1 MMKQWIDE
9 HRPNWTLLYSLNL
22 YDSWLY
28 QRLLTCEQYAI
39 SLNLLALR
47 MDTGAVQYHRR
58 YLSQCTVFKLCLIL
72 HDEPAEYFSSA
83 MILLTSTTSSLQ
95 LRRQTIRKML
105 LIQGL
110 LYTPVQVISLSLN
123 LLVLYICNLHQCMTL
138 SALSHSRGHPVPGAN
153 RTLKPYDV
161 ESTIGNFL
169 GKWKIFGMI
178 VYLPRKFVLL
188 SCHSEEKKW
197 CILCTAKNPQIYMEK
212 YTPFLCLWQ

>member
-1 MMKQWIDE
+1 MQFLSTYWLYVWTLAPYNTIAVTSRNVQFSSFVWFYMMK
-9 HRPNWTLLYSLNL
+9 
-22 YDSWLY
+22 
-28 QRLLTCEQYAI
+28 
-39 SLNLLALR
+39 
-47 MDTGAVQYHRR
+47 
-58 YLSQCTVFKLCLIL
+58 
-72 HDEPAEYFSSA
+72 YFCSA
-83 MILLTSTTSSLQ
+83 MILLTSTTPSLQ

-169 GKWKIFGMI
+169 GKWKIFSMS
-178 VYLPRKFVLL
+178 VYLPRKVVLL
-188 SCHSEEKKW
+188 SCHSEDDKW
-197 CILCTAKNPQIYMEK
+197 CILCTAKNPEIYMQIWSV
-212 YTPFLCLWQ
+212 PFYVRDNKRTSWKAHSPPLCLPFFSTTSTRFPGFTNNIS